1 MVGACTVLNRNG
13 ASFWSNLKGIF
24 SRGAY
29 FETAEVD
36 EPYRT
41 ASRHDIPDWN
51 PSSSNAD
58 EALLPSLS
66 ALRNQ
71 SRDLDRNE
79 SLARGP
85 IENYVTNV
93 VADGLRPQAR
103 IDHELL
109 GITEEKARE
118 FERKAERIFELHMRK
133 NTADFHGKANFQ
145 TVQAQV
151 LRAALLDGD
160 CIVIRR
166 HRERPHGIL
175 PTCLQLIE
183 GARIRNPGVAKN
195 PKTDIREGVELDATG
210 MPIAFHIARTGA
222 DHFLGT
228 ETVRVPR
235 FDNAGV
241 PVVLHIFSKRLP
253 EQSRGEPLLAPVI
266 KKFKEISDYTE
277 AEIRAAVVNAFF
289 AIYVTSEMGSVF
301 GDRASAHLARQIE
314 EKPKERKFQ
323 KFGPGG
329 LMVDLLPGEK
339 VDNGAPGRP
348 NSNFDPF
355 VQAVIKQIGIGLG
368 LPYEVLTQHYSSSY
382 SAARAAILEAWKTFK
397 VWRAWLV
404 AEFCQPVWEWVISD
418 AIERGLIDASGFDD
432 PLKRHGWLSTQWA
445 GTEMGSIDP
454 LKDAKASEV
463 EVNAGLRTRRSIVES
478 QGRDFDKHVRDYESE
493 KEAFQ
498 ESRRMET

>member
-1 MVGACTVLNRNG
+1 MFNSDG
-13 ASFWSNLKGIF
+13 ASLWSKLKGIL
-24 SRGAY
+24 SQRIY
-29 FETAEVD
+29 FETPQVD

-41 ASRHDIPDWN
+41 ASGASIPDWN

-109 GITEEKARE
+109 GISEAKARE
-118 FERKAERIFELHMRK
+118 FERKAERVFELHMR
-133 NTADFHGKANFQ
+133 NDTADFHGKANFQ
-145 TVQAQV
+145 TIQAQV

-160 CIVIRR
+160 CLVIRR

-175 PTCLQLIE
+175 PICLQLIE
-183 GARIRNPGVAKN
+183 GARLKSPAVIKSPRI
-195 PKTDIREGVELDATG
+195 DIREGVELDSTG
-210 MPIAFHIARTGA
+210 MPVAYHLAKTGA
-222 DHFLGT
+222 DHFLGS

-235 FDNAGV
+235 FDNSGS
-241 PVVLHIFSKRLP
+241 PTVLHIFSKRLP
-253 EQSRGEPLLAPVI
+253 EQNRGEPLLAPVI
-266 KKFKEISDYTE
+266 RKFKEVSDYTE

-301 GDRASAHLARQIE
+301 GDRANAHLARQVE

-382 SAARAAILEAWKTFK
+382 SAARAAILEAWKSFK
-397 VWRAWLV
+397 VWRSWLV
-404 AEFCQPVWEWVISD
+404 AEFCQPAWEWVISD
-418 AIERGLIDASGFDD
+418 AIERGLIDAPGFDD
-432 PLKRHGWLSTQWA
+432 PLKRQAWLSTQWA

-454 LKDAKASEV
+454 LKDAKANDV

-478 QGRDFDKHVRDYESE
+478 QGRDFDKHVRDYGTE
-493 KEAFQ
+493 KLTFEQ
-498 ESRRMET
+498 PTLSVETYKKS